1 MALTIQKKT
10 TEHTFPG
17 RFRDMQVRFHVADK
31 ASGANAGKLF
41 VTMHDSTPGGG
52 FVAEACVDDLPAPD
66 LASIAAAI
74 GAATQKNKLKAGIR
88 ELFAVLLAKSGATG
102 TPEPEDDPPA

>member
-1 MALTIQKKT
+1 MALTIQKT

-31 ASGANAGKLF
+31 ASGAHAGKLF
-41 VTMHDSTPGGG
+41 VTMHDSTHGGV
-52 FVAEACVDDLPAPD
+52 VAEACVDDLPAPD
-66 LASIAAAI
+66 LANIASAI
-74 GAATQKNKLKAGIR
+74 GAATGKNKLKAGIR

>member
-1 MALTIQKKT
+1 MALTIQKT

-41 VTMHDSTPGGG
+41 VQMGDNLPNG

-66 LASIAAAI
+66 LAAIATAI
-74 GAATQKNKLKAGIR
+74 AGAGQKNKIKAGLKA
-88 ELFAVLLAKSGATG
+88 LFQIMLAQKGATG

>member
-1 MALTIQKKT
+1 MALTIQKT

-41 VTMHDSTPGGG
+41 VQMGDNLPNG
-52 FVAEACVDDLPAPD
+52 FVAEACVDDLPAPY